1 MLKVELFNEVKE
13 ISAFLQH
20 KGWAERNAG
29 NLSFR
34 MDDSILITETGAKFR
49 DVAKN
54 VERYIV
60 EMSTFD
66 AKHFDRE
73 KSTLQPSSELPS
85 HLMIHE
91 YLAVQFPEQKAI
103 LHTHPTH
110 LIAFT
115 HKFYDETDDQLYDR
129 LACTMPEVRLYIPR
143 GIGFVESAP
152 PGSHK
157 LAFATL
163 EKFVNHDIVIWK
175 AHGVIGV
182 APTLWEI
189 VDMIDIIDKA
199 AYISLLSQNA
209 TSL

>member
-1 MLKVELFNEVKE
+1 MQKIDLFYEIAE
-13 ISAFLQH
+13 ISAFLQQ

-29 NLSFR
+29 NLSYR
-34 MDDSILITETGAKFR
+34 LDDSILITETGAKFR
-49 DVAKN
+49 DIAKN
-54 VERYIV
+54 PKKYIV
-60 EMSTFD
+60 EMSMYD
-66 AKHFDRE
+66 AKHFDKE
-73 KSTLQPSSELPS
+73 KSELQPSSELPS

-115 HKFYDETDDQLYDR
+115 HKYYDESDEVLYAR
-129 LACTMPEVRLYIPR
+129 LARTMPEVGLYIPR
-143 GIGFVESAP
+143 SIGFVEAAA
-152 PGSHK
+152 PGSNE
-157 LAFATL
+157 LAITTL

-182 APTLWEI
+182 ASTLWAI

-199 AYISLLSQNA
+199 AYISLLSQ
-209 TSL
+209 S